1 MPDLD
6 TPTASVS
13 APCHDIRRSEE
24 TFPAHQSSNA
34 RETVRASVNERVDQ
48 LAARFERRQSGER
61 SIFEPGERFAPTWG
75 PEEIDDEEDDD

>member
-6 TPTASVS
+6 SPTASVS

-34 RETVRASVNERVDQ
+34 RETVRASVDARVSQ
-48 LAARFERRQSGER
+48 LAARFARRERGEH
-61 SIFEPGERFAPTWG
+61 SIFEDGETFV
-75 PEEIDDEEDDD
+75 PEVDSYQEAAD